1 MSGDLVRLQGYLSS
15 HLISYSVHD
24 PGWFSGS
31 CGQFSDW
38 FTSGCAAWFLG
49 VIIAV
54 SQPTTSD
61 MSTATAIINGNTV
74 EADIATLTAMITLL
88 QHYTDTMTGNDEEE
102 IDPIEE
108 ELIPFNEFT
117 VKELTPHFGNNL
129 AHEIVD
135 KLEECR
141 THFSGFQNFIGMYR
155 KCSTIEQRQLLK
167 TVSAV
172 YRFKFAD
179 LGQKYTLKSQIKW
192 DTMCPHCGA
201 FANAFV
207 VRLTKEGLWTV

>member
-1 MSGDLVRLQGYLSS
+1 
-15 HLISYSVHD
+15 
-24 PGWFSGS
+24 
-31 CGQFSDW
+31 
-38 FTSGCAAWFLG
+38 
-49 VIIAV
+49 
-54 SQPTTSD
+54 

-117 VKELTPHFGNNL
+117 VKELTPHFGDEL
-129 AHEIVD
+129 SQEIVD

-155 KCSTIEQRQLLK
+155 KCSTIGQRQLLK

-179 LGQKYTLKSQIKW
+179 LSQKYTLRSQIKW

-207 VRLTKEGLWTV
+207 TRLTKEGLWTV

>member
-1 MSGDLVRLQGYLSS
+1 MGGFLGCL
-15 HLISYSVHD
+15 
-24 PGWFSGS
+24 
-31 CGQFSDW
+31 CQFSDW
-38 FTSGCAAWFLG
+38 FTSGCPAWFLG

-74 EADIATLTAMITLL
+74 EADLSTLATLLNMVS
-88 QHYTDTMTGNDEEE
+88 DTMSESIVEEVDD
-102 IDPIEE
+102 IDE

-117 VKELTPHFGNNL
+117 VKELTPHFGDEL
-129 AHEIVD
+129 SQEIVD

-141 THFSGFQNFIGMYR
+141 THYCGFQNFIGMYR

-172 YRFKFAD
+172 YRFKFAH
-179 LGQKYTLKSQIKW
+179 LSQKYTLKSQIKW

-207 VRLTKEGLWTV
+207 TRLTKEGYWTV

>member
-1 MSGDLVRLQGYLSS
+1 MSGDLVRLQGYPSS
-15 HLISYSVHD
+15 HLISYILEGH
-24 PGWFSGS
+24 GWFSGS

-38 FTSGCAAWFLG
+38 FTSGCATWFLG
-49 VIIAV
+49 VIISV

-88 QHYTDTMTGNDEEE
+88 QHYTDTMTGNGEEE

-117 VKELTPHFGNNL
+117 VKYLTPHFGDEL
-129 AHEIVD
+129 SQEIVD

-172 YRFKFAD
+172 YRFKFAN
-179 LGQKYTLKSQIKW
+179 LSQKYTLRSQIKW

-201 FANAFV
+201 FASAFV
-207 VRLTKEGLWTV
+207 NRLTMEGHWTV